1 MANNGDKRSVSTDA
15 LETLG
20 NIIDFTQKRDAI
32 HIAVEPTCAKV
43 ILRPGEHVGVD
54 GSKDNPVG
62 IVDPFLR
69 RPVMAGEYFW
79 LLVYPRQINSL
90 RHVWTHPS
98 FIDEATH
105 E

>member
-1 MANNGDKRSVSTDA
+1 MANKDKRSVSTDA

-20 NIIDFTQKRDAI
+20 NIIDSSQKRDAI
-32 HIAVEPTCAKV
+32 HIAVEPTVAKE

-54 GSKDNPVG
+54 GSKNNPVG
-62 IVDPFLR
+62 IVDPYLR
-69 RPVMAGEYFW
+69 RPVMVGQYFW

-98 FIDEATH
+98 FTE
-105 E
+105 EPVNE